1 MAQQKEY
8 QKEREP
14 VANCDQSTEVVTNY
28 DHLENTWAYV
38 SDLVRSAKRRIV
50 LIDNFVD
57 DRVLSMLT
65 KRASFRIAIT
75 TVS

>member
-14 VANCDQSTEVVTNY
+14 VANC
-28 DHLENTWAYV
+28 
-38 SDLVRSAKRRIV
+38 DLVRSAKRRIV